1 MATLVNYTFKS
12 VQLQIFVPL
21 QCNEHLVDDKL
32 RNLGSLGPFT
42 KNFRKLPWEGPSS
55 EERVPFDESSIR
67 LCSRQQI
74 LDGGTDIAAEFPGN
88 GDYM

>member
-1 MATLVNYTFKS
+1 MATFVNYTCKS

-32 RNLGSLGPFT
+32 RNLERFGTFT
-42 KNFRKLPWEGPSS
+42 KNFRKLPWKGPSS
-55 EERVPFDESSIR
+55 GQRVPFDESSIR

-74 LDGGTDIAAEFPGN
+74 QDGGTDIACE
-88 GDYM
+88 